1 MQRFDDRLSLLLYV
15 TRQIRYWIYLESRH
29 FSSSDSLYFVLH
41 CVYIAC
47 SEYLFFHQ
55 SRHCQD
61 DKLVCQI
68 ISGTKFGFV
77 KNIHVM
83 EKSNN
88 CADIPKMKQ
97 LSSKTTFHLIDM
109 WQWHCGDMAP
119 AAAGY
124 CSCCPPVSGSQSEAR
139 VECPWPMRGRGYAVM
154 WRPSVVISLTQTLPW
169 VTTVRSVPCVT
180 SHNTCPGCLIWA
192 QQVTFFTCHI
202 YFVTLFSF
210 LPLM

>member
-15 TRQIRYWIYLESRH
+15 TRQIRYGIYLESRH

-77 KNIHVM
+77 KNIYVM

-139 VECPWPMRGRGYAVM
+139 VEV
-154 WRPSVVISLTQTLPW
+154 SLTNERPGLCCDVATLCGHQSDPD
-169 VTTVRSVPCVT
+169 TALGDHSEE
-180 SHNTCPGCLIWA
+180 CLL
-192 QQVTFFTCHI
+192 CH
-202 YFVTLFSF
+202 
-210 LPLM
+210 